1 MNTDTAGNTDTTG
14 AQELRNGWRTIVVAA
29 IGVCAGITGLPFYSI
44 GLFVRPLS
52 AEFGWSRAA
61 ISGAALCLQ
70 LGIVLSAP
78 IIGRVVDRVG
88 LRRVALSSIFGVALA
103 FAGLSRLTP
112 SLPAYYAAWL
122 GLSVIGCGTTPL
134 VWTRAIVG
142 QFVAARGLALGLT
155 LLGTGI
161 AGILAPAIIGHVVIG
176 HGWRGGSLALAAI
189 SLCIAWPVVFA
200 LLPETTRAARPA
212 ATHVKIS
219 LTSLLANR
227 AFVQIA
233 LPFFLLGLGVT
244 GLIVHLVPM
253 LIERGFPE
261 SSAVNAAA
269 ELGLAVI
276 VGRVLLG
283 FLVDRFRPP
292 LVAFAFLMLPV
303 GSCLILLT
311 GLPPL
316 AAVLLLG
323 LAAGAEIDLLAY
335 FVSRYFTIDHYGA
348 TYGWALS
355 IFSLGAG
362 VGPVLVALAYDLTHA
377 YRVVLIVS
385 ACVITIAASCIG
397 FLGKP
402 AAFAKPQV
410 G

>member
-1 MNTDTAGNTDTTG
+1 MNTDSAG
-14 AQELRNGWRTIVVAA
+14 AHELRNGWRTIVVAA

-44 GLFVRPLS
+44 GLFVRPLA

-88 LRRVALSSIFGVALA
+88 LRRVALSSMFGIALA
-103 FAGLSRLTP
+103 FAGLSRLSP

-155 LLGTGI
+155 LLGTGV

-176 HGWRGGSLALAAI
+176 YGWHGGSLALAVI
-189 SLCIAWPVVFA
+189 SLCIAWPVIFA
-200 LLPETTRAARPA
+200 FLPETRPSPSPEA
-212 ATHVKIS
+212 PLVATQVKVS
-219 LTSLLANR
+219 LTTLLANR
-227 AFVQIA
+227 VFIQIA

-244 GLIVHLVPM
+244 GLIVHLVPI
-253 LIERGFPE
+253 LVERGYPE
-261 SSAVNAAA
+261 TTATNAAA
-269 ELGLAVI
+269 ALGLAVM

-283 FLVDRFRPP
+283 YLVDRFPPP
-292 LVAFAFLMLPV
+292 LVACAFLMLPV
-303 GSCLILLT
+303 GSCLILLA

-362 VGPVLVALAYDLTHA
+362 VGPVLVGLSYDLTHG
-377 YRVVLIVS
+377 YRAVLILS
-385 ACVITIAASCIG
+385 ACVIAIAASCIC

-402 AAFAKPQV
+402 AAFAKPRV